1 MLRGIGKDGRVIAE
15 GLESDHW
22 VALDI
27 GKKNLELFLTVS
39 VTNWQRKAV
48 FGKKDKYLFVSVSK
62 CVFDS
67 QRGRGVGCSCYQQGT
82 SCSYFAAKKP

>member
-27 GKKNLELFLTVS
+27 GKKKLELAFFL
-39 VTNWQRKAV
+39 Q
-48 FGKKDKYLFVSVSK
+48 F
-62 CVFDS
+62 
-67 QRGRGVGCSCYQQGT
+67 Q
-82 SCSYFAAKKP
+82 